1 MTEKIGII
9 IQARTGSTRLPNKVV
24 LPFYNGSSILDIL
37 INKLLVFKDTYKI
50 ILATTDAPDDT
61 VLVDIAKK
69 YNIEY
74 YVGDQLDVL
83 KRFVDA
89 ATEFNLDTVIRVCAD
104 NPFLDTGF
112 IQDLIDYFKS
122 HPRLDYLS
130 FKNHNGTPAIKTHLG
145 LFTEIVTLDA
155 LRRVQQ
161 QTNEKL
167 YREHV
172 TNYIYANPDKFEVHL
187 EKMPGYL
194 IAREDLRFTIDDRED
209 FSNLKELY
217 TYYTQ
222 HNDDIKSTI
231 QHVDQ
236 HTNTL
241 KLMINNIKKYEK

>member
-50 ILATTDAPDDT
+50 ILATTDAPDDK

-69 YNIEY
+69 YGIEY

-89 ATEFNLDTVIRVCAD
+89 ATAFDLDTIIRVCAD
-104 NPFLDTGF
+104 NPFLDTNF
-112 IQDLIDYFKS
+112 IRTMISYYEK
-122 HPRLDYLS
+122 HPDLDYLS
-130 FKNHNGTPAIKTHLG
+130 YKNHLGIPAIKTHLG
-145 LFTEIVTLDA
+145 LFAEIVSLNA
-155 LRRVQQ
+155 LKKVQE
-161 QTNEKL
+161 QTEEKL

-172 TNYIYANPDKFEVHL
+172 TNYVYAKPDKFDVHL
-187 EKMPGYL
+187 EEMPDYL
-194 IAREDLRFTIDDRED
+194 ISREDLRFTIDDRED

-217 TYYTQ
+217 NYYTQ
-222 HNDDIKSTI
+222 HSDDIKSTI
-231 QHVDQ
+231 QHIDKN
-236 HTNTL
+236 TNTL